1 MVPITSI
8 YMLPVTSLWIF
19 PFLFS
24 NDFASISM
32 IPIFQWR
39 QYVWFQ
45 FSNDVNMY
53 DSNFPMTSICI
64 PPVVVS
70 FVIFQHSCKID
81 CAWTYHIEVFS
92 PMNTSVFIR
101 VVIQLTR
108 NWLQIHILDTAFVH
122 KIIRNW
128 LQVGVLNTAFV
139 HKSHIKSAVRLA
151 Y

>member
-19 PFLFS
+19 LFLFS
-24 NDFASISM
+24 NYFASICT

-45 FSNDVNMY
+45 FTYKYARVHWTEHFNMIRTCTVDFTRMLHTMKNYKWNYSRWDTYWRHWKIGIVHIDV
-53 DSNFPMTSICI
+53 
-64 PPVVVS
+64 
-70 FVIFQHSCKID
+70 ID
-81 CAWTYHIEVFS
+81 
-92 PMNTSVFIR
+92 
-101 VVIQLTR
+101 
-108 NWLQIHILDTAFVH
+108 
-122 KIIRNW
+122 W

-139 HKSHIKSAVRLA
+139 HKSLIKSAVRLA